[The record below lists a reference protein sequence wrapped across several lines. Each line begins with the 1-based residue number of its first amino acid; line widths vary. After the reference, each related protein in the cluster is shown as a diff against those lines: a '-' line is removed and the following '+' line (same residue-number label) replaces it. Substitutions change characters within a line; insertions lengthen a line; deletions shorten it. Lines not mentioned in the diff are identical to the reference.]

1 MRIHRLTTSR
11 GLVVF
16 VVSMLLAQ
24 TAWSVDNDDLRFD
37 NTEDLFEVCRV
48 EAGQPEYAVASF
60 ACRGF
65 IEGAVQYHD
74 AVTDRRNL
82 KPLICYPKGT
92 HRRGWTCRPSS
103 PGLRTLEQ
111 READGRAAGDRAG
124 QGPGRRLSLQPVSHD
139 TTAC

>member
-16 VVSMLLAQ
+16 VVSMLLAK

-92 HRRGWTCRPSS
+92 TV
-103 PGLRTLEQ
+103 
-111 READGRAAGDRAG
+111 ADGRAAFVAWAQKHSSNAKLMGE
-124 QGPGRRLSLQPVSHD
+124 LPVIGLVK
-139 TTAC
+139 ALAAAYPCNR